1 MIPNWHFVA
10 ARERDRNVDPAEDL
24 FFESLPPLG
33 AVIRES
39 TQNSLDASDGS
50 SKVKMRIA
58 VNTGNNAMPAD
69 IAKKYFSGLFT
80 HLKATGI
87 QTPNINSPMNYV
99 VVEDFGTKGLEGD
112 AAYNGL
118 GDDAPDNRFYWFHRN
133 ARSGS
138 I

>member
-39 TQNSLDASDGS
+39 TQNSLDACDGS

-69 IAKKYFSGLFT
+69 VAKKYFSQDYLLTRRRPVFKLLT
-80 HLKATGI
+80 
-87 QTPNINSPMNYV
+87 
-99 VVEDFGTKGLEGD
+99 
-112 AAYNGL
+112 
-118 GDDAPDNRFYWFHRN
+118 
-133 ARSGS
+133 S
-138 I
+138 IPQ